1 MDRHIYCNNCGKHG
15 HTYKDCKYPVL
26 SCGNIVFRSD
36 TTEPKILMIQ
46 RKDSLCYIDFVRGK
60 YDTYNIPY
68 IQTLLNKCTTD
79 ERHGLVTK
87 SYEQLWKELWLVDI
101 LDNVNHNEY
110 SKGYDKFT
118 RLKSGFFYYKTK
130 VYISLQYFIDN
141 SDTNYIT
148 PEWEFPKGRRNNKE
162 SDRDCAIR
170 EFREET
176 KPEFNHAIEYISESK
191 TKNLAIFVDNQKV
204 DRETLLIINNY
215 MFSLG
220 VSKKNNIRFFD
231 FYNIPSKINNIWIV
245 CFEPVTGIHCKDYKI
260 KNKKWDLVEEKKY
273 HLLSVNLVRRKN

>member
-79 ERHGLVTK
+79 ERHRLVTK

-176 KPEFNHAIEYISESK
+176 NYEMPDYSLLSNVIPFTEEFVGENQVRYRYIYYIGYLLNYNRVAEIIDDNNHQKSEISDIKWVTK
-191 TKNLAIFVDNQKV
+191 TEAHQRIRDYHYSRKA
-204 DRETLLIINNY
+204 LINKI
-215 MFSLG
+215 FSLIEG
-220 VSKKNNIRFFD
+220 M
-231 FYNIPSKINNIWIV
+231 
-245 CFEPVTGIHCKDYKI
+245 GKDYYMI
-260 KNKKWDLVEEKKY
+260 QI
-273 HLLSVNLVRRKN
+273 